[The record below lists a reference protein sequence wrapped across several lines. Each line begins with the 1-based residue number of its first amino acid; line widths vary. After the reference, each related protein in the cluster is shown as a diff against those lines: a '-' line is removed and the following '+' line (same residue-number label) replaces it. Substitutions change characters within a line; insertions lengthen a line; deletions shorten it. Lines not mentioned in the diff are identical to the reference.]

1 MLAGYG
7 WKKTGASAE
16 KTVDRSTKA
25 VIDIYGPYDLTILYA
40 RQYHIVTT
48 FMAPWRNSFHKFP

>member
-7 WKKTGASAE
+7 WKKPGASAE
-16 KTVDRSTKA
+16 KTVDHSTKA
-25 VIDIYGPYDLTILYA
+25 VIDIYGPYDLTIPYA
-40 RQYHIVTT
+40 RQYHLVTI